1 MITDVKTYAKENIAK
16 VTIYMKDPYAKK
28 IQRDIKISVSSF
40 ISNIGGLLG
49 LFQGI
54 SVISIIEIF
63 YLTCLWLKKKLSKP
77 SSPIPPLSSS

>member
-1 MITDVKTYAKENIAK
+1 MVKDVKTYAKDNIAK
-16 VTIYMKDPYAKK
+16 VTIYMKDPYARK

-63 YLTCLWLKKKLSKP
+63 YLTCLCMKNKLSKP
-77 SSPIPPLSSS
+77 SVTPSKD